1 MTSDYESVGKVLVL
15 YTGGTIGMVRN
26 ESGALAPI
34 PNRFVHA
41 VKQYPNMYDAKYISK
56 KNYNSESVL
65 ALPISV
71 SHRRIVYEIQEY
83 NPLLDSSNMK
93 MDDWIKIAIDIKDHY
108 ERFDGFVVLHGTDTL
123 SYTAS
128 ALSFM
133 LEALGKTVV
142 ITGSQ
147 LPIFD
152 TRSDGL
158 NNFLA
163 SLIIAG
169 NYNIPEVC
177 VFFGRKLMRGN
188 RATKVASASFE
199 AFDSPNSSP
208 LAVAGIKIDVDYPSI
223 YRATALEKFH
233 VHTILSKN
241 VGLLKIFPS
250 ISTELVKA
258 FLQPPMEG
266 VILQSYGAGNI
277 PDNRDDILDV
287 LRAATNR
294 GVIIVNISQ
303 CTRDG
308 VTDLYQAGKLLI
320 EAGVTPGYDM
330 TPEAGLTKLAYV
342 LSKNEYDIITKRK
355 LIETNLRGEL
365 TVCND
370 IDFKNRSH
378 FLQSVGLNNNMESH
392 QLAPLIFPTML
403 MEAVIAKDITKIE
416 FLVNERADVS
426 MPNPENR
433 TALHVACANGD
444 ELIVKSLLKL
454 GANVHI
460 KDRYNATPLTEA
472 IEANSHEIIKLLV
485 QCGAHL
491 HEDPIIIGEKIYIA
505 SIMSNI
511 KRLEA
516 YKLAG
521 ADLNQIIT
529 INGTS
534 TNILEQ
540 ALLHNRIDVINYL
553 KGNRMTNGKI

>member
-1 MTSDYESVGKVLVL
+1 
-15 YTGGTIGMVRN
+15 MVRN

-34 PNRFVHA
+34 PNKFVHA
-41 VKQYPNMYDAKYISK
+41 VKKYPNMYDAEYIFK
-56 KNYNSESVL
+56 KIGASETVL
-65 ALPISV
+65 ALPISA

-93 MDDWIKIAIDIKDHY
+93 MDDWIKIATDIKNHY

-223 YRATALEKFH
+223 FRATALEKFH
-233 VHTILSKN
+233 VHTTLSKN

-287 LRAATNR
+287 LRAATDR
-294 GVIIVNISQ
+294 GVIIVNTSQ

-308 VTDLYQAGKLLI
+308 VTDLYQAGKVLI

-330 TPEAGLTKLAYV
+330 TPEAALTKLAYV
-342 LSKNEYDIITKRK
+342 LSKNEYDIKAKRK
-355 LIETNLRGEL
+355 IIETNLRGEL

-370 IDFKNRSH
+370 IDFKNRGQ
-378 FLQSVGLNNNMESH
+378 FLQSVGLNRNMEFH

-403 MEAVIAKDITKIE
+403 MEAVIAKDISKIE
-416 FLVNERADVS
+416 FLVNNRADVS

-433 TALHVACANGD
+433 TALHLACAIGD
-444 ELIVKSLLKL
+444 VGVVKSLLKM

-472 IEANSHEIIKLLV
+472 IDAHSNEIIKLLV

-491 HEDPIIIGEKIYIA
+491 HEDPAIIGEKIYLA
-505 SIMSNI
+505 SVISDI
-511 KRLEA
+511 DRLEA
-516 YKLAG
+516 FKLAG
-521 ADLNQIIT
+521 ADLNQTII
-529 INGTS
+529 ISGSS

-540 ALLHNRIDVINYL
+540 AYLHNRSDVINYL
-553 KGNRMTNGKI
+553 KGNEITNGKI